1 VRVFGRIW
9 RAQVWIGV
17 ATGVVAVAAFLTVLL
32 LRDNGNAAEQQNAQT
47 IYCLS
52 PQQRSDFLE
61 ASANL
66 KVGDP
71 VPGESAQVLVGKRT
85 LALRDWPTDRAAG
98 DDFRRACAAFADATK
113 GPAAAAPAGG
123 GNTVV
128 TFLLALLTA
137 LVPVGLTSWLGYRT
151 AARKD
156 ADALRQSRTDALRTA
171 ALRFT
176 QAAEAYLRL
185 RASSADSGAELLA
198 TMHERRLELAAALA
212 PVIAAVPGWE
222 RPRILRTRLESELRS
237 DVVGRVG
244 KIDQQLA
251 DRIRANVD
259 GLTTE
264 AEAVAAEYADVG
276 APPGKIAVPAR
287 NTQVTRRR
295 DA

>member
-1 VRVFGRIW
+1 VRVIGRIR

-17 ATGVVAVAAFLTVLL
+17 ATGVVAVIAFLTVLL
-32 LRDNGNAAEQQNAQT
+32 LRDNGNAAEQQNAQVV
-47 IYCLS
+47 YCLS
-52 PQQRSDFLE
+52 PQHRSDFLE

-66 KVGDP
+66 KLADP
-71 VPGESAQVLVGKRT
+71 VPGQPAQVLVGKRQ

-98 DDFRRACAAFADATK
+98 DDFRQACAAFAGATD
-113 GPAAAAPAGG
+113 GPVAAAQAGGG

-137 LVPVGLTSWLGYRT
+137 LVPVGLTSWLGYLT

-156 ADALRQSRTDALRTA
+156 ADALRQSRTDALRNA
-171 ALRFT
+171 ALGFARAT
-176 QAAEAYLRL
+176 EAYLRV
-185 RASSADSGAELLA
+185 RTSTADPGTDLLA

-212 PVIAAVPGWE
+212 PMIGAVPGWE
-222 RPRILRTRLESELRS
+222 RPRTLRTRLESELRA

-244 KIDQQLA
+244 KIDEPLA

-259 GLTTE
+259 ALTTE

-276 APPGKIAVPAR
+276 ARPGKIAVPAG
-287 NTQVTRRR
+287 NTQVTRR
-295 DA
+295 